1 MNTALKHLIIL
12 ARMSP
17 TLRNPTVHSARRAL
31 AIAALALGCAASYTP
46 LARAHDV
53 DPEEQALSSL
63 IDAELAFAR
72 LGLEQGIRAA
82 FLASFAPD
90 GVAFEP
96 APVRLVEVWTARPA
110 APNPKAL
117 KLEWHPA
124 QAGVARSLDFGY
136 STGPFKL
143 TDTTRDVPPRHG
155 VFFSVWQRDGA
166 GPWKVILDMGVA
178 VPEPADFVAL
188 GAAPRPR
195 FKGSGDAVAQRKAL
209 LSRETRRLATGG
221 AAATAGTYAD
231 LLAPDVRL
239 QRDGMPV
246 VAGRAAVAKAVRDR
260 AARLVWTPQDVRVA
274 ASGDMAV
281 SYGKYR
287 EIARSGKTQDGY
299 YTHLW
304 LRDPGGRWRIAY
316 DIALAAT

>member
-1 MNTALKHLIIL
+1 VLGCT
-12 ARMSP
+12 
-17 TLRNPTVHSARRAL
+17 
-31 AIAALALGCAASYTP
+31 AALAP
-46 LARAHDV
+46 LARAHDA

-90 GVAFEP
+90 GIAFEP
-96 APVRLVEVWTARPA
+96 APVPLIATWSARPA
-110 APNPKAL
+110 TANPKAL
-117 KLEWHPA
+117 KLEWHPE

-155 VFFSVWQRDGA
+155 VFFSVWQRNGTD
-166 GPWKVILDMGVA
+166 PWKVVLDMGV
-178 VPEPADFVAL
+178 VVSQPADFVAL

-195 FKGSGDAVAQRKAL
+195 FKGSVDAATQRKAL
-209 LSRETRRLATGG
+209 IARETRQLSTAG

-239 QRDGMPV
+239 HRDGTSP

-260 AARLVWTPQDVRVA
+260 AARLVWAPQDVRVA

-287 EIARSGKTQDGY
+287 EIARSGKTQEGY

-304 LRDPGGRWRIAY
+304 LRDAAGRWRIAY
-316 DIALAAT
+316 DIALPAT